1 MNESLQT
8 SPEGKWDGYVLF
20 VYRVSSYFN
29 RFLQRQASAECV
41 TTPSPV
47 STVPAELMEET
58 EDISR
63 PTNVVQT
70 DPVGMDINDD
80 VAMESDDD
88 PPKSK
93 PSIEE
98 YHFPAHP
105 ISYFP
110 QDTPSTTTQ
119 VEPPTL
125 EPATSSMMA
134 DHPPSLEPATS
145 SMMADHPPNL
155 EPATSSM
162 MADHPPSLELAASRS
177 EAFTTRDQ
185 PTTSAGPVATVT
197 SVYAVSG

>member
-1 MNESLQT
+1 MGWLRSL
-8 SPEGKWDGYVLF
+8 

-29 RFLQRQASAECV
+29 RFLQRQASVECV

-47 STVPAELMEET
+47 STVPAESMEKT
-58 EDISR
+58 EDISTT
-63 PTNVVQT
+63 TNVVQT

-88 PPKSK
+88 PSKSK
-93 PSIEE
+93 PLTEE

-125 EPATSSMMA
+125 EPARLMTN
-134 DHPPSLEPATS
+134 HPPGLEPATS
-145 SMMADHPPNL
+145 SMMADHPPSL